1 MQIRGQ
7 GRWEGEKREKE
18 ERREME
24 HDSICL
30 SAWVQLQPVLTV
42 SHDMRNTSSEKLPFA
57 CCDAYRL

>member
-7 GRWEGEKREKE
+7 GRWEGEKGEKE

-30 SAWVQLQPVLTV
+30 STWVQLQ
-42 SHDMRNTSSEKLPFA
+42 TSTHCVPRYEKHVIGEAAICML
-57 CCDAYRL
+57 